1 MADLPVITDTSP
13 LIKLAGVGQLDLLP
27 QLYGDIW
34 VPTAVAHEFAA
45 GATPGDPDLTQQP
58 WITIQP
64 IAVIPQLTSVR
75 GLGLGESEA
84 ISLAVAAHARLILL
98 DDRLGR
104 REAQRLGLPVAG
116 TLAVLLRAKHMQLI
130 PEVGPIVDRMIAQ
143 GRRISRELRDQ
154 LLRDAGELPSG
165 P

>member
-1 MADLPVITDTSP
+1 MAESPVISDTSP

-27 QLYGDIW
+27 LMYGRVW
-34 VPTAVAHEFAA
+34 LPSAVVSEFAT
-45 GATPGDPDLTQQP
+45 GAAPDDPDLTQLP
-58 WITIQP
+58 WISIHQTEVSP
-64 IAVIPQLTSVR
+64 ELASVR
-75 GLGLGESEA
+75 GLGRGESEA
-84 ISLAVAAHARLILL
+84 ISLAIAGHARLLLL

-116 TLAVLLRAKHMQLI
+116 TLAVLLRAKGSQLI

-154 LLRDAGELPSG
+154 LLRDAGELVDGS
-165 P
+165 